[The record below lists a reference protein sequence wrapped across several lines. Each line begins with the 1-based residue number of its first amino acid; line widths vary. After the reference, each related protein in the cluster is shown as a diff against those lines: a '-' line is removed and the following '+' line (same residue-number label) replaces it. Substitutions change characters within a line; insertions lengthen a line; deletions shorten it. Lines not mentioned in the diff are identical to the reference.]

1 MEAEKWDMDG
11 EPKNETQERKEPKQ
25 GPKNEDHVTIHHR

>member
-11 EPKNETQERKEPKQ
+11 EPKDQERKEAKQ
-25 GPKNEDHVTIHHR
+25 GPKNEDHVTIHHL